1 VTFPTTQ
8 AASGS
13 CEDRLKVAL
22 ERLDK
27 TLDAFEKAN
36 KALAFATDEINS
48 RKQLDTLKD
57 QVIAVKD
64 LIIANQDDLIKRLT
78 KTDNS
83 VWGRV
88 KKILA
93 IAEKVAL
100 LAVGVYVGRG
110 L

>member
-1 VTFPTTQ
+1 
-8 AASGS
+8 
-13 CEDRLKVAL
+13 LKVAL

-27 TLDAFEKAN
+27 TLDAYEKAT
-36 KALAFATDEINS
+36 KALAFATDEIS
-48 RKQLDTLKD
+48 ARKQLDALKD

-64 LIIANQDDLIKRLT
+64 LIIADQDQLIKRLT

-93 IAEKVAL
+93 IAEKAL
-100 LAVGVYVGRG
+100 LIGVGIYVGRG